1 MNRNNTISL
10 KFSFSAI
17 LLLTFASFSIVFS
30 QTLPSKVPLKIETS
44 KPVWKN
50 ANRVSNEGDTPA
62 EKSIAVSENVNI
74 SLCVAE
80 GSLKINGWDRREVRA
95 YVSGGSQVGFTIVEK
110 GKENTAPIWIKVL
123 GFDPSANKENNPDE
137 CLAGDTIEID
147 VPRNAVVNIKSKV
160 NEMIID
166 SVAKVTVENDSGD
179 MFFNRISRGIEAR
192 TYEGNVT
199 VEQSSGT
206 MSLQSTTGNIIAF
219 DVSPGDI
226 GDIFKAKTSNGA
238 ITLKNIGQR
247 QIDVASNTG
256 SINFNGSFLNGG
268 QYSFGTSNGS
278 INLSIP
284 LNSSLKILAS
294 YGFGAFNSEIPMQNV
309 ERNVPSRVQTLS
321 AQMGGGDAAL
331 KLSTVSGAIRIKKQ

>member
-1 MNRNNTISL
+1 MNRYYTISL
-10 KFSFSAI
+10 KFRFLAI
-17 LLLTFASFSIVFS
+17 SLLIFTSISVAFAQIK
-30 QTLPSKVPLKIETS
+30 PKIEIS

-50 ANRVSNEGDTPA
+50 ATRISNDGDTPA
-62 EKSIAVSENVNI
+62 EKSIMVSANVNI

-80 GSLKINGWDRREVRA
+80 GNLKINGWERSEVRA
-95 YVSGGSQVGFTIVEK
+95 YVSGGSQVGFTVVEK
-110 GKENTAPIWIKVL
+110 GKENAAPIWIKVL
-123 GFDPSANKENNPDE
+123 GFDPTVNKENNPDE
-137 CLAGDTIEID
+137 CLAGDVIEID
-147 VPRNAVVNIKSKV
+147 VPRSAVVNIKSKV
-160 NEMIID
+160 NEMVID

-179 MFFNRISRGIEAR
+179 IYFNRIARGIEAR

-199 VEQSSGT
+199 VEQSSGA

-238 ITLKNIGQR
+238 ITLKNVGQR
-247 QIDVASNTG
+247 QIDVGSNTG
-256 SINFNGSFLNGG
+256 TINFNGNFLNGG

-284 LNSSLKILAS
+284 QNSSLKLFAS

-309 ERNVPSRVQTLS
+309 EKNTPSRVQNFT
-321 AQMGGGDAAL
+321 AQMGGGDATL
-331 KLSTVSGAIRIKKQ
+331 KLITVSGAIRIKKQ